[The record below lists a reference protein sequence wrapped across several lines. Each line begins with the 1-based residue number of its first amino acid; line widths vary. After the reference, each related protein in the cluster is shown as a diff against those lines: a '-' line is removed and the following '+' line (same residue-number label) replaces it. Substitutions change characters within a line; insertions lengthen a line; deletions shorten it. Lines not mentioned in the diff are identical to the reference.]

1 MSKTFPKKIYPSEKN
16 VVMSNIIPDTF
27 IDNIRTI
34 TNAGD
39 YGKLEEL
46 LTNYPVNLNF
56 TENKLNTSLLHSV
69 IRSTIT
75 NTQKLRLVK
84 LLIKYGIPINNL
96 DDKGLPPLYYAI
108 QLQLYDIFSILIEKT
123 NNLNNLPNNYDYF
136 RLALSPNVV
145 NCAPQLFNQNE
156 SYMGKYYSQQLNIER
171 DFRQYINDQD
181 ITKKVIK
188 YILEFSKRLP
198 DQVLTYV
205 DMSDHSIKT
214 TDNVK
219 LLGTPEENLFPPFD
233 NKIKKILDTVTDT
246 IKANLYK
253 GSYNQ
258 DQLITAKIELVSK
271 TLSELKSVL
280 NTNSIKETIKLK
292 QSFEYNSS
300 DAIDDVYNKFVE
312 SENSDLEQ
320 LINNYNNIIPQIKA
334 DMLSFK
340 GDIDSKLTDIINI
353 ESSLMAE
360 YPIFKQNAS
369 EIPELVISKKN
380 QNILI
385 DKLEQRLLYDVNDN
399 IDLPD
404 ITTQIN
410 EFRGGYN
417 QKGGVII
424 NKLDSIIKVFDDN
437 LKKKTV
443 AVGGARPSDV
453 SDNVL
458 NTNVNLELEG
468 IFGEPLLT
476 LPLAQD
482 KLIRDSDTRAIN
494 GMITTYLTNI
504 NPANN
509 TFNTPANRGRL
520 NNYIR
525 TNINNVQYVDQV
537 NTGAIVNQIIL
548 PVINNPNPG
557 ILNNLINDTIIFVRY
572 CIAFLMTPVA
582 IRNTIINGSTV
593 VVNTYNTFNNNLPN
607 VLYFNAP
614 LFNNIILN
622 AWIPINNN
630 LLTKLSENR
639 SRIDSI
645 RSSLSKFKT
654 TLDIAIKNGSSINKL
669 LNETVHND
677 TELRKAIEQYN
688 KNINI
693 LDSIFCDIYNKTH
706 YDSVNKSRPFYGFY
720 NNLLK
725 YLNDV
730 INNINNNRLRK
741 INIAYHI
748 RTAGGQPP
756 APPAPTNIIFVIHDE
771 IQRINSFSNAIKDA
785 KDNAL
790 AIANTELGLITAAAA
805 RAAPAAPAPPPITQL
820 DNIMEILIIAART
833 VQAPVPAAAVAAAAA
848 AAYQTL
854 VDQATLLA
862 LESIRGNS
870 AAALAIAQVL
880 PGIPAALGLNP
891 RNYVCNGAIIGAT
904 ASLSEDILKI
914 DAENTT
920 GINIKKGFTEQR
932 IITNAKSRIEYILR
946 LGAISGG
953 IVAKIAT
960 RGGAPVALAGA
971 INAVSAILPAIQG
984 ISIALYMVSKSFKV
998 QDVDRLNGLIT
1009 PLILA
1014 PAGAF
1019 ERDIANTYADI
1030 ITRKITTE
1038 LGGTIEEVNEATI
1051 AARTAAGVVHT
1062 VAVTTVESITT
1073 AGIVAGISMLVLLRS
1088 KVPINKAKS
1097 ISASAAAS
1105 AAAAA
1110 ALVAPAGAVAA
1121 VLLWPVNISAACAGA
1136 ISMILEI
1143 SSNVKVQE
1151 DIIDSAQ
1158 INSKFNS
1165 RHIYSEKITK
1175 IFNIIIQE
1183 VEQIPEYNKDNKDII
1198 SIINSV
1204 RKTFYLSNSLISYIN
1219 MCINESHLFKEFSN
1233 NFSDLAEFN
1242 KIIIPS
1248 DTNISTQLTIKN
1260 TLRSKINE
1268 LGEYVSN
1275 KMNFISV
1282 NIKELNKFIV
1292 EINNITEGSLLKNK
1306 FGNNNELL
1314 FNDLFMLYKQP
1325 ETNEISYN
1333 NNVLSL
1339 YSKQKALTLHN
1350 NDPADGKLQ
1359 YKLPI
1364 FESKCKTNNNK
1375 KNMAILFGK
1384 SYAVTLPML
1393 SDPAV
1398 IENVVNVILN
1408 MTTFDEKMSVNQLI
1422 KSVSSVI
1429 MADATAAAAAPAPA
1443 AAAAPAPA
1451 APAAPA
1457 PAAPAAPA
1465 PAAPA
1470 PIPLQPQVIPL
1481 LQKIYVLQPNPLP
1494 LNPLQSIIDS
1504 IKETITSSKKK
1515 IGSLIG
1521 ETYYTDTYQAIKG
1534 RIDAIMQNALIK
1546 GIQTTLSKIISNIDF
1561 KSAVDTGVNAA
1572 IMVVKEYIKAYA
1584 PVAAVLPAPP
1594 ESISSKLVYE
1604 LSLVNHIFSNLG
1616 PLGAL
1621 RCNTILSILPI
1632 MGRLKGLIRK
1642 TITVANNQ
1650 LPLAN
1655 RILGPRI
1662 NDLVRYGEYSIIM
1675 ILAVKLSGDQL
1686 NINTIITKFTRIYQL
1701 LNDGN
1706 TAINAPAV
1714 LPPELASK
1722 LFPIAAA
1729 VHPTK
1734 SIEISSILFYNS
1746 YNPMVDDTNDE
1757 LTVLVSGMTVV
1768 NSILNDLSY
1777 SDIILTTTV
1786 AYKIIKPVLTLI
1798 NDNNS
1803 FDPEESLNK
1812 ILGFIPNG
1820 VTVVE
1825 PVSVKESQVVID
1837 EVTRQVGLVAAPG
1850 GGAAAAVQ
1858 AVQAAVQAVAAQ
1870 PPIPIRDYIE
1880 AHKSIND
1887 LNKILNS
1894 RLTFN
1899 GLPANT
1905 PILTIISATILHL
1918 KFTDNNMNH
1927 IFNIAKSECAY
1938 KMDTSLLK
1946 ITSAASIAGIGYFKV
1961 PDVALELHIRYPT
1974 NGGINGLASEATV
1987 VATAGAGSIIVAT
2000 TALVN
2005 GTVPAV
2011 INTLADEEQGKL
2023 QNHILAVRNRLP
2035 TLDMYPFFENTID
2048 IATTTVNDLITD
2060 DVQSLDLAIIAG
2072 MSVIGSMAI
2081 VNPAAAGG
2089 VVIDRIWQLIVPA
2102 VANRNPGG
2110 VLDQTIIESRTIA
2123 IELFK
2128 LGYTPEIAIISG
2140 TAATILGGLN
2150 AQDDL
2155 RIIRIGV
2162 IHVGLLMK
2170 LTNEEATFVGDI
2182 VIEIIRLNNAAPPL
2196 IAKIT
2201 TVALDLYRTRLSG
2214 NNIFYGLDLL
2224 ETNNFIAKSIY
2235 NEILNTLPGIPPPA
2249 GALPVPPPDVIDPIK
2264 RLIDNKFSVD
2274 SCDVSS
2280 TNIYSNMVN
2289 ISDNITIN
2297 FSDSLYSLIYVPT
2310 NFKIKNIYN
2319 LFKIYY
2325 EIIFKEFIPVPGA
2338 APPVAPGAPPG
2349 PGSLA
2354 YFYNL
2359 IKNDFKSQNTSIS
2372 EEKIINTLVIKILHT
2387 AIINNFDDI
2396 LNSTLTTVANTLIN
2410 NKLNEKGIMD
2420 KFEEVDES
2428 KILEI
2433 LKRKETRKTIRRD
2446 NLKQNFYLDENY
2458 MSSEP
2463 IDVISCLN
2471 NNINII
2477 KLLKK
2482 RMKIRVKEYQSLI
2495 FKLGIK
2501 EILVELNKITN
2512 NKITIID
2519 LTRYLE
2525 ENKNKFIKAC
2535 EFFHIQLKDELE
2547 QKELQFFLDDTVD
2560 VNVPTSELNL
2570 EKDVPIILSMDKET
2584 PSLGVPAAAPPTGVP
2599 WDYRLRFKD
2608 IYDDLIQNQAK
2619 SNIFLFEKIRVKLE
2633 YVFEYILVPEIT
2645 EFLQFFA
2652 DEQLSD
2658 IITYDNLKENLKPI
2672 IGDIINYH
2680 LNVDPMKTK
2689 EPISLENTLSK
2700 FGDLVIG
2707 LLKLETDKQNIPVIY
2722 NDRLKIKL
2730 FDFVTL
2736 ISKYYHNIYRN
2747 YLKFIFNQYR
2757 YSQLL

>member
-108 QLQLYDIFSILIEKT
+108 QLQLYDIFSILIEKS
-123 NNLNNLPNNYDYF
+123 NNLNNLPKNYDYF

-145 NCAPQLFNQNE
+145 NCTPQLFNQNE
-156 SYMGKYYSQQLNIER
+156 SYMGKYYSQQLKIER

-205 DMSDHSIKT
+205 DMNEYSIKT

-246 IKANLYK
+246 MKANLYK

-292 QSFEYNSS
+292 QSFEYNNT
-300 DAIDDVYNKFVE
+300 DQIDDVYEKFVE
-312 SENSDLEQ
+312 GENSDLDQ
-320 LINNYNNIIPQIKA
+320 LINNYNQLIPQFKV
-334 DMLSFK
+334 DMYNFK
-340 GDIDSKLTDIINI
+340 DDINRMLNDIINI

-369 EIPELVISKKN
+369 EIPELIISPKN
-380 QNILI
+380 QNIII
-385 DKLEQRLLYDVNDN
+385 DKLEQRLLYDINDN
-399 IDLPD
+399 VDMPD
-404 ITTQIN
+404 IKLQIN
-410 EFRGGYN
+410 DFRGGYN

-437 LKKKTV
+437 LKKKTP

-453 SDNVL
+453 SNDVL

-476 LPLAQD
+476 LPLGQD
-482 KLIRDSDTRAIN
+482 QLIIDSDNNAIN
-494 GMITTYLTNI
+494 TMIVAFLRNI
-504 NPANN
+504 NNPANDD
-509 TFNTPANRGRL
+509 FNTPPNIVIL
-520 NNYIR
+520 NNYVR
-525 TNINNVQYVDQV
+525 TNINNVNNVNPV
-537 NTGAIVNQIIL
+537 NTRGVVNQIIT
-548 PVINNPNPG
+548 PGVVAATYAGIINNF
-557 ILNNLINDTIIFVRY
+557 INDTIIFVRY
-572 CIAFLMTPVA
+572 CIAFLKTPPA
-582 IRNTIINGSTV
+582 IRYINNNGAITNNV
-593 VVNTYNTFNNNLPN
+593 LNIYNTFTTNPPF
-607 VLYFNAP
+607 VDSYFVAP
-614 LFNNIILN
+614 KPSLINIILMS
-622 AWIPINNN
+622 WIPINNR
-630 LLTKLSENR
+630 LLANISENR

-645 RSSLSKFKT
+645 KSSLSKYKT
-654 TLDIAIKNGSSINKL
+654 TLDTTIKNGSSINKL
-669 LNETVHND
+669 LNETVHKD
-677 TELRKAIEQYN
+677 TDLRKAIEQYN

-693 LDSIFCDIYNKTH
+693 LDSILCDIYNIIH
-706 YDSVNKSRPFYGFY
+706 YDSVNTWRPLYGFY

-725 YLNDV
+725 YLNDI

-748 RTAGGQPP
+748 RRRPPAGAPVVVPP
-756 APPAPTNIIFVIHDE
+756 APPAPPNIIFVVHDQ
-771 IQRINSFSNAIKDA
+771 IQQINSFSSAIKYA

-790 AIANTELGLITAAAA
+790 ATANTELGLIRAAAI
-805 RAAPAAPAPPPITQL
+805 RAAPAAPPPPITQL
-820 DNIMEILIIAART
+820 DNIMETLIIAARS
-833 VQAPVPAAAVAAAAA
+833 VQPALPD
-848 AAYQTL
+848 QTL
-854 VDQATLLA
+854 VDRVTLIA

-870 AAALAIAQVL
+870 AASTTIAPQFLV
-880 PGIPAALGLNP
+880 GAANVNLLTANA
-891 RNYVCNGAIIGAT
+891 RNYVCNGVIIGAI

-914 DAENTT
+914 DAEYTT
-920 GINIKKGFTEQR
+920 SNNIQRGFTNQN
-932 IITNAKSRIEYILR
+932 ITLYAKSRIEYILR
-946 LGAISGG
+946 LGGISGG

-960 RGGAPVALAGA
+960 RGGVVAVAPT
-971 INAVSAILPAIQG
+971 AVRAILPAIQG
-984 ISIALYMVSKSFKV
+984 ISTALYMVSKSFKV
-998 QDVDRLNGLIT
+998 QDVAGLNRLIT
-1009 PLILA
+1009 AIVPNVG
-1014 PAGAF
+1014 GAT
-1019 ERDIANTYADI
+1019 ERDRANTSADI
-1030 ITRKITTE
+1030 ITRNITTQ

-1051 AARTAAGVVHT
+1051 AARTAAALVHAPVVPQ
-1062 VAVTTVESITT
+1062 TTIESITT

-1088 KVPINKAKS
+1088 NVALDKAKK
-1097 ISASAAAS
+1097 ITANAAAS
-1105 AAAAA
+1105 AARAA
-1110 ALVAPAGAVAA
+1110 ALIVPPLIAGAAA
-1121 VLLWPVNISAACAGA
+1121 VPWRVNISAACAGA

-1151 DIIDSAQ
+1151 DIIDSAL
-1158 INSKFNS
+1158 INSNFNS
-1165 RHIYSEKITK
+1165 RHIYREKIIK
-1175 IFNIIIQE
+1175 IFNLILQE
-1183 VEQIPEYNKDNKDII
+1183 VEQIPDDNTDII

-1204 RKTFYLSNSLISYIN
+1204 RKTIYLSNSLISYIH
-1219 MCINESHLFKEFSN
+1219 MCIDESHLMQAFKS

-1268 LGEYVSN
+1268 LGEYVNN

-1325 ETNEISYN
+1325 ITNELSYN

-1339 YSKQKALTLHN
+1339 YSKQKTLTLHN
-1350 NDPADGKLQ
+1350 NDPNDGKLQ

-1384 SYAVTLPML
+1384 SCALTLPIL
-1393 SDPAV
+1393 STDV
-1398 IENVVNVILN
+1398 EIENVVNIILN
-1408 MTTFDEKMSVNQLI
+1408 RNIFDEKMTVTQLI

-1429 MADATAAAAAPAPA
+1429 MDTQTTADVTKALAAPAAAAPA
-1443 AAAAPAPA
+1443 AAAAA
-1451 APAAPA
+1451 AAVL
-1457 PAAPAAPA
+1457 
-1465 PAAPA
+1465 A
-1470 PIPLQPQVIPL
+1470 PIPLLPQIIPL
-1481 LQKIYVLQPNPLP
+1481 LQKIYVLPAGAAGV
-1494 LNPLQSIIDS
+1494 NPLQPIVNS

-1521 ETYYTDTYQAIKG
+1521 ETYYTDNYQAIKG
-1534 RIDAIMQNALIK
+1534 HINININIQNALIK

-1572 IMVVKEYIKAYA
+1572 IMVVKEYIKVNP
-1584 PVAAVLPAPP
+1584 PVAPPAPAQP
-1594 ESISSKLVYE
+1594 ELISTKLDYE
-1604 LSLVNHIFSNLG
+1604 LSLINHIFSNLG
-1616 PLGAL
+1616 ALGAL
-1621 RCNTILSILPI
+1621 SCDTILSILPI
-1632 MGRLKGLIRK
+1632 LGRLKGLIRK

-1650 LPLAN
+1650 LAVP
-1655 RILGPRI
+1655 IPVPKI
-1662 NDLVRYGEYSIIM
+1662 NELVDYGEYSIIM

-1686 NINTIITKFTRIYQL
+1686 DIDTIITNFTQIYWV
-1701 LNDGN
+1701 LNGGA
-1706 TAINAPAV
+1706 TLINALVGLPAN
-1714 LPPELASK
+1714 LSRLI
-1722 LFPIAAA
+1722 LYPIAAA

-1734 SIEISSILFYNS
+1734 SIEISSILFYNFN
-1746 YNPMVDDTNDE
+1746 NPMVVDTNNE
-1757 LTVLVSGMTVV
+1757 LTVLVSGTTVV
-1768 NSILNDLSY
+1768 NSILTDLSY

-1786 AYKIIKPVLTLI
+1786 ACKIIKPILTLI
-1798 NDNNS
+1798 NDNGS
-1803 FDPEESLNK
+1803 FDPDA
-1812 ILGFIPNG
+1812 ILEFIPDG

-1825 PVSVKESQVVID
+1825 PGSVKESQAVID

-1850 GGAAAAVQ
+1850 GAV
-1858 AVQAAVQAVAAQ
+1858 APGVAVAAITAVVVGA
-1870 PPIPIRDYIE
+1870 PVAIPIRNYLERD
-1880 AHKSIND
+1880 KSIKD
-1887 LNKILNS
+1887 INKIFNS
-1894 RLTFN
+1894 RLTIN
-1899 GLPANT
+1899 NLPANT
-1905 PILTIISATILHL
+1905 PILTIISATTLNQ
-1918 KFTDNNMNH
+1918 KFTEDNLDH

-1938 KMDTSLLK
+1938 KIDTSLLK
-1946 ITSAASIAGIGYFKV
+1946 ITSAASIAGIAYFKV
-1961 PDVALELHIRYPT
+1961 PDVALQLHLQYSDP
-1974 NGGINGLASEATV
+1974 NGLASRASD
-1987 VATAGAGSIIVAT
+1987 VAAAGSIIAT
-2000 TALVN
+2000 RTLSVQRTDSIEN
-2005 GTVPAV
+2005 TPPPDGLDELQSHRQEV
-2011 INTLADEEQGKL
+2011 I
-2023 QNHILAVRNRLP
+2023 NRLP
-2035 TLDMYPFFENTID
+2035 TLDMYSFLENTID
-2048 IATTTVNDLITD
+2048 IATTTVNGLITD

-2081 VNPAAAGG
+2081 VDPTPAAGG
-2089 VVIDRIWQLIVPA
+2089 GAGVVVIDRIWQLIVPPLL
-2102 VANRNPGG
+2102 VANRNPAG
-2110 VLDQTIIESRTIA
+2110 VSDQTIIDSRTIA
-2123 IELFK
+2123 INLFK

-2140 TAATILGGLN
+2140 TAATIVSALVAPFNLS
-2150 AQDDL
+2150 
-2155 RIIRIGV
+2155 IIRIGV
-2162 IHVGLLMK
+2162 IHVGLLMN
-2170 LTNEEATFVGDI
+2170 LTNEEATFMGDI
-2182 VIEIIRLNNAAPPL
+2182 VIEIIRTNNGATSQL

-2201 TVALDLYRTRLSG
+2201 TIALDLYRTRLSE
-2214 NNIFYGLDLL
+2214 NNIFYGLDLV
-2224 ETNNFIAKSIY
+2224 ETNDFIAKSIY
-2235 NEILNTLPGIPPPA
+2235 NEIINTLPGIPPPPP
-2249 GALPVPPPDVIDPIK
+2249 GAQPVPPVEEINKIK
-2264 RLIDNKFSVD
+2264 RLIDIKLSVD
-2274 SCDVSS
+2274 SCGVSS

-2289 ISDNITIN
+2289 ISDDNTIN
-2297 FSDSLYSLIYVPT
+2297 FNDSLYSLIYVPT

-2338 APPVAPGAPPG
+2338 APPVAAPAPGAPSG

-2433 LKRKETRKTIRRD
+2433 LKTKETRKTIRRE
-2446 NLKQNFYLDENY
+2446 NLQQNFYLDENY

-2463 IDVISCLN
+2463 IDIVSCLN

-2477 KLLKK
+2477 KVLKK
-2482 RMKIRVKEYQSLI
+2482 RMKIKVKEYQSLI

-2519 LTRYLE
+2519 LARYIE

-2560 VNVPTSELNL
+2560 VNVPISELNL
-2570 EKDVPIILSMDKET
+2570 EKDLPIVLSMDKET
-2584 PSLGVPAAAPPTGVP
+2584 PSLVVPGSVAPVAAPWNYT
-2599 WDYRLRFKD
+2599 LRFSD
-2608 IYDDLIQNQAK
+2608 IYNDLIQNQAK

-2652 DEQLSD
+2652 DEQLKD
-2658 IITYDNLKENLKPI
+2658 IITYDNLKENLKPL

-2680 LNVDPMKTK
+2680 LNIDPTKTK

-2722 NDRLKIKL
+2722 NDRLKIKI